1 MAKNKENL
9 DTIFRENLENHEVK
23 PSRLAWE
30 RLENQLPKQE
40 KKSAPFVWWAVAAA
54 VALLLAVG
62 SLLRSTDSQIEEQNL
77 LSEEITEPNSVETP
91 PVTIAETEE
100 PQKTDEK
107 ESSIEI
113 IQEEES
119 ARNEPKPPVKK
130 EFQTPQ
136 NLIAQA
142 ETEIE
147 EPKVREELPEIRIN
161 KEVELP
167 SVPTAEINQSLLI
180 AEAKPVEEPAYRVTI
195 ISDGIKEDKNLIAD
209 IGRKVNQ
216 VEGLLGKVDEGFAN
230 LQDAKNNLFTA
241 LVTRKEKVTE
251 E

>member
-1 MAKNKENL
+1 
-9 DTIFRENLENHEVK
+9 
-23 PSRLAWE
+23 
-30 RLENQLPKQE
+30 
-40 KKSAPFVWWAVAAA
+40 
-54 VALLLAVG
+54 
-62 SLLRSTDSQIEEQNL
+62 
-77 LSEEITEPNSVETP
+77 
-91 PVTIAETEE
+91 
-100 PQKTDEK
+100 
-107 ESSIEI
+107 
-113 IQEEES
+113 
-119 ARNEPKPPVKK
+119 VKK
-130 EFQTPQ
+130 ELQAPQ

-142 ETEIE
+142 ETETE

-161 KEVELP
+161 KEVALP
-167 SVPTAEINQSLLI
+167 SVPTAEINQGILV

>member
-30 RLENQLPKQE
+30 RLENQLPTQE
-40 KKSAPFVWWAVAAA
+40 KESAPFVWWAVAAA
-54 VALLLAVG
+54 VVLLLAVG
-62 SLLRSTDSQIEEQNL
+62 SLLRSTDSPIEVQNL
-77 LSEEITEPNSVETP
+77 LSEEITEPSSVETP
-91 PVTIAETEE
+91 PVTIVETEE
-100 PQKTDEK
+100 AQKTDEK
-107 ESSIEI
+107 ESSTEI

-119 ARNEPKPPVKK
+119 PRSDPKPTVKK

-167 SVPTAEINQSLLI
+167 SVPTAEINQGLLI